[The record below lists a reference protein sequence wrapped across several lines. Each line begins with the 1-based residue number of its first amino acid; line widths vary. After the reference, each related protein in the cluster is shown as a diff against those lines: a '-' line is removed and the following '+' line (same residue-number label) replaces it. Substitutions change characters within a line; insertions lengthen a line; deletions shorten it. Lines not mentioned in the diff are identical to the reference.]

1 MSKNYVPED
10 VLRTHSYALEMLA
23 AFLVVTGTVSS
34 EQMTGLIRTMLAHM
48 QANGHHD
55 AAEYARAMWAN
66 GLNGE
71 WEKAYREAQKR
82 N

>member
-10 VLRTHSYALEMLA
+10 VLRAHSYALEMLA
-23 AFLVVTGTVSS
+23 AFLVVSGTVRS
-34 EQMTGLIRTMLAHM
+34 EQMTGLIRTMLALM
-48 QANGHHD
+48 ESNGHKT
-55 AAEYARAMWAN
+55 AADYARAMWAN

-71 WEKAYREAQKR
+71 WDKAYREANAK

>member
-10 VLRTHSYALEMLA
+10 VLRAHSYALEMLA
-23 AFLVVTGTVSS
+23 AFLVTSGTVKP
-34 EQMTGLIRTMLAHM
+34 EQMTGLIRTMLAQM
-48 QANGHHD
+48 ETQGHKK

-71 WEKAYREAQKR
+71 WEKGWREANQK

>member
-10 VLRTHSYALEMLA
+10 VLRAHSYAMEMLA
-23 AFLVVTGTVSS
+23 AFLVVSGTVRG
-34 EQMTGLIRTMLAHM
+34 EQMTGLIRAMLAQM
-48 QANGHHD
+48 ESNGHKK
-55 AAEYARAMWAN
+55 AADYARAMWAN

-71 WEKAYREAQKR
+71 WDKAYREAHK

>member
-1 MSKNYVPED
+1 
-10 VLRTHSYALEMLA
+10 
-23 AFLVVTGTVSS
+23 
-34 EQMTGLIRTMLAHM
+34 MTGLIRTMLAHM
-48 QANGHHD
+48 EANGHKK

-71 WEKAYREAQKR
+71 WEKGSHEAGQK

>member
-10 VLRTHSYALEMLA
+10 VLRAHSYALEMLA
-23 AFLVVTGTVSS
+23 AFLVVGGTARS
-34 EQMTGLIRTMLAHM
+34 EQMTGLNHTMLAQM
-48 QANGHHD
+48 EANGHKK
-55 AAEYARAMWAN
+55 AAEYARTMWAN

-71 WEKAYREAQKR
+71 WDKAYRELQTK